1 MNYIYI
7 GSNNRKLGL
16 VRYTIYTDKPR
27 FLIDTLKT
35 SCDLIENLFV
45 PVRDFNSIEKEL
57 SKRESL
63 ISKASRQIEGVK

>member
-1 MNYIYI
+1 MNYIYV

-16 VRYTIYTDKPR
+16 VKYTIYTDKPQ

-35 SCDLIENLFV
+35 RYDLIENLFV
-45 PVRDFNSIEKEL
+45 PVRDFNNIEKEL